1 MPIPRLSR
9 QRLSGLI
16 LITVACLVLSSLP
29 VQAQS
34 GSIVPGR
41 SIGVFHIGDPIETVT
56 EVLGPASPPALLPQA
71 MLSYY
76 WPSRHLGVMVDV
88 VTRKIV
94 ALAGSADVDYRTAK
108 GVGIGSGA
116 DEVQSAFGR
125 TPGID
130 NGDGTTV
137 FVYDRVG
144 VAFVV
149 ARAVSLRDR
158 VSTIWVF
165 SPGGYHQI
173 FPKPLTAAAPHLS
186 TALR

>member
-1 MPIPRLSR
+1 MPILHSR
-9 QRLSGLI
+9 GRLSGLI
-16 LITVACLVLSSLP
+16 LITVACLALSGLP

-34 GSIVPGR
+34 GSVVPGR
-41 SIGVFHIGDPIETVT
+41 SIGVFHLGDPLEAVA

-94 ALAGSADVDYRTAK
+94 ALTGSSDVEYRTAK
-108 GVGIGSGA
+108 GVGVGSGA

-125 TPGID
+125 APRIE
-130 NGDGTTV
+130 NSDGTTV
-137 FVYDRVG
+137 FVYNRVG

-149 ARAVSLRDR
+149 ARAASLRDR
-158 VSTIWVF
+158 VSTVLVF
-165 SPGGYHQI
+165 SPGDYHRI
-173 FPKPLTAAAPHLS
+173 FPKPMTAAARRLF
-186 TALR
+186 